1 MRVDGAPLIGA
12 LAVVLHESGILMIER
27 GGDPLDPFLGY
38 WSLPGGVIDDGESV
52 EEAAVRETLEETG
65 LKVTVVRGLGVV
77 TGPITG
83 RGHGVYLCSVV
94 GGALRVCPPEV
105 TDVRW
110 VSIGGL
116 GGLMVP
122 GFIREFLRGLD
133 LVALEAE
140 S

>member
-12 LAVVLHESGILMIER
+12 LAVVLQNGCVLLIER
-27 GGDPLDPFLGY
+27 GTDPHFGC

-65 LKVTVVRGLGVV
+65 LEVAVVRGLGVV

-83 RGHGVYLCSVV
+83 RGHGVFLCSMVE
-94 GGALRVCPPEV
+94 GALKTSPPEV

-110 VSIGGL
+110 IPYDDLSGIL
-116 GGLMVP
+116 VP
-122 GFIREFLRGLD
+122 GFIRKLLEGID
-133 LVALEAE
+133 LVALETE